1 MKKNPVKN
9 IVFKN
14 VFVYCS
20 FFIIFFIQL
29 NLYILLIIY
38 LFKIVIQKVLFLL
51 QKIYLFKENKIEKT

>member
-1 MKKNPVKN
+1 MKKNPIKN

-14 VFVYCS
+14 VFMYCS
-20 FFIIFFIQL
+20 FSLFFFIQL

-51 QKIYLFKENKIEKT
+51 QNNLFIQREKK